1 MEGLILM
8 KELAEKSNIS
18 GKYIK
23 NGFLRKLFG
32 FCRRHPIWQ
41 LIISSFLLNFAV
53 EALGRH
59 SLIGAA
65 EFVFRAPVQF
75 FLGTLIICSSLAI
88 SFLFARRRIVY
99 IFIMLVWIGLAI
111 ANCIIL
117 CFRVTPLWRQ
127 SILYC

>member
-1 MEGLILM
+1 MM

-75 FLGTLIICSSLAI
+75 FLGTLIIWFVACNFI
-88 SFLFARRRIVY
+88 FFLRAEELC
-99 IFIMLVWIGLAI
+99 IFLLCLYGLD
-111 ANCIIL
+111 
-117 CFRVTPLWRQ
+117 
-127 SILYC
+127 